1 MAGETGLIRS
11 AALVGIVLGLAACSN
26 PRAHAGV
33 HVTPRGVSV
42 TPTLSTSIGA
52 LDIAVTP

>member
-1 MAGETGLIRS
+1 MTRLL
-11 AALVGIVLGLAACSN
+11 ALVGIVLGLAACSN

-42 TPTLSTSIGA
+42 TPALTTSIGA